1 MTEYS
6 SEDFIDR
13 DIGPVRILFGYD
25 NGKYPH
31 GNSFL
36 IRGGEQTAIVD
47 PCLGV
52 VERKKLGREYE
63 ADLVLQSHV
72 HEDHMS
78 GAYLYKDVPWYAHEL
93 DAPGL
98 TSMDAMMDI
107 YGLSEPARSQFEKAI
122 VKEFNYVTGDD
133 VRTFED
139 GSVFDFGGVRMEVM
153 HTPGHTRGHRCFLIE
168 WDGSDDRFVYLGDV
182 ELTGFGPYY
191 GDAWSD
197 LEDFE
202 RTLEK
207 LRNVDARWWLTFHHK
222 GLIEGRETFLE
233 MLDSFAAM
241 IDSRESRLLEFIDT
255 PRTLDEIVAH
265 RFVFRPGA
273 EGFFVE
279 HAERRSMQMHLDRLM
294 RDGEVVQTGEKFK
307 RADP

>member
-6 SEDFIDR
+6 SDDFRDR
-13 DIGPVRILFGYD
+13 HIGPITILFGYE

-36 IRGGEQTAIVD
+36 IRGEKQTAIVD

-52 VERKKLGREYE
+52 VERHKLGRRHD

-78 GAYLYKDVPWYAHEL
+78 GAYVYRNVPWYAHEL

-98 TSMDAMMDI
+98 TSLDRMMDI
-107 YGLSEPARSQFEKAI
+107 YGLAEPARSQFKEAI
-122 VKEFNYVTGDD
+122 VKDFNYVTGKD

-139 GSVFDFGGVRMEVM
+139 GSVFDFGGVRMRVM
-153 HTPGHTRGHRCFLIE
+153 HTPGHTRGHSCFLIE

-207 LRNVDARWWLTFHHK
+207 LRDVDARWWLTFHHK
-222 GLIEGRETFLE
+222 GLIEGRENFLG
-233 MLDSFAAM
+233 MLDDFAGM
-241 IDSRESRLLEFIDT
+241 IDYRESRLLEFIET
-255 PRTLDEIVAH
+255 PRSLDEIVDH

-273 EGFFVE
+273 EGFFVD
-279 HAERRSMQMHLDRLM
+279 HAEKRSMQMHLDRLV
-294 RDGEVVQTGEKFK
+294 RDGTVVETENKYQRSGI
-307 RADP
+307 